1 LGIVFSYHRFLANIL
16 TVYIMHTQSTNVKNK
31 KVQQGEMT
39 RQALL
44 RAARELFGE
53 RGYAATSLDEITSAA
68 KVTKGALYHH
78 FEGKQGLFAAVY
90 EQVKREVSE
99 RAATAFLEPDP
110 WEDLCTGCHAMLDAH
125 LDPAVRR
132 ILLHDAQAVLDADTI
147 RRVENRY
154 GAVVLRG
161 ALRRSIRA
169 RVIQPL
175 PLKTLA
181 LMLTGAIL
189 EGCMAIAHAED
200 PDQAR
205 EDVGNVLNSL
215 LQGLRPR
222 AEADAGE
229 LLWQDTPHDD
239 EAVTEI
245 H

>member
-1 LGIVFSYHRFLANIL
+1 
-16 TVYIMHTQSTNVKNK
+16 MHTQSTNVKSK

-44 RAARELFGE
+44 RAARTLFGE
-53 RGYAATSLDEITSAA
+53 RGYAASSLDEVANTA

-78 FEGKQGLFAAVY
+78 FDGKQELFGAVY

-99 RAATAFLEPDP
+99 HAATAFLEPDP
-110 WEDLCTGCHAMLDAH
+110 WEDLCAGCEAMLDAH
-125 LDPAVRR
+125 LDPLVRR

-169 RVIQPL
+169 GVIQPL

-189 EGCMAIAHAED
+189 EGCMAIAHADD
-200 PDQAR
+200 PGQAR
-205 EDVGNVLNSL
+205 EEVGNVLTAL
-215 LQGLRPR
+215 LQGLRP
-222 AEADAGE
+222 
-229 LLWQDTPHDD
+229 QTPANVDQ
-239 EAVTEI
+239 AI
-245 H
+245 RQSNGSSR

>member
-1 LGIVFSYHRFLANIL
+1 M
-16 TVYIMHTQSTNVKNK
+16 MHTLGTDVKSK
-31 KVQQGEMT
+31 KVQQGEAT

-44 RAARELFGE
+44 CAARELFGE
-53 RGYAATSLDEITSAA
+53 GGYAETSIDEVAHAA

-78 FEGKQGLFAAVY
+78 YDGKRELFGAVY

-110 WEDLCTGCHAMLDAH
+110 WEDLWAGCEAILDAH

-132 ILLHDAQAVLDADTI
+132 ILLYDAQAVLDADTI
-147 RRVENRY
+147 RHVENRY

-161 ALRRSIRA
+161 ALRRAIRS

-189 EGCMAIAHAED
+189 EGCMAIADADD
-200 PDQAR
+200 PQQAR
-205 EDVGNVLNSL
+205 ADVGRVLTSIL
-215 LQGLRPR
+215 EGLRPQTR
-222 AEADAGE
+222 ASVEEVLREPSSQSVSSRRA
-229 LLWQDTPHDD
+229 
-239 EAVTEI
+239 
-245 H
+245 

>member
-1 LGIVFSYHRFLANIL
+1 
-16 TVYIMHTQSTNVKNK
+16 MHTQSTNVKSK

-44 RAARELFGE
+44 RAARTLFGE
-53 RGYAATSLDEITSAA
+53 RGYAATSLDEVTSAA

-78 FEGKQGLFAAVY
+78 FDGKQELFGAVY

-110 WEDLCTGCHAMLDAH
+110 WEDLCAGCEAMLDAH
-125 LDPAVRR
+125 LDPLVRR

-169 RVIQPL
+169 EVIQPL

-189 EGCMAIAHAED
+189 EGCMAIAHADD
-200 PDQAR
+200 PSQAR
-205 EDVGNVLNSL
+205 EDVGNVLTAL

-222 AEADAGE
+222 IPANVDQVMRQSNGFSR
-229 LLWQDTPHDD
+229 
-239 EAVTEI
+239 
-245 H
+245 

>member
-1 LGIVFSYHRFLANIL
+1 M
-16 TVYIMHTQSTNVKNK
+16 MHTLGTDVKSK
-31 KVQQGEMT
+31 KVRQGEAT

-44 RAARELFGE
+44 LAARELFGE
-53 RGYAATSLDEITSAA
+53 HGYATTSLEEITNAA

-78 FEGKQGLFAAVY
+78 YSGKQELFGGVY
-90 EQVKREVSE
+90 EQLKREVSE
-99 RAATAFLEPDP
+99 RAASAFLEPDP
-110 WEDLCTGCHAMLDAH
+110 WEDLCAGCQAILDAH

-169 RVIQPL
+169 GVIQPL

-189 EGCMAIAHAED
+189 EGCMAIAHASD
-200 PDQAR
+200 PAQER
-205 EDVGNVLNSL
+205 EDVGKVLTRIL
-215 LQGLRPR
+215 EGLRP
-222 AEADAGE
+222 AHPNTEE
-229 LLWQDTPHDD
+229 L
-239 EAVTEI
+239 
-245 H
+245 

>member
-1 LGIVFSYHRFLANIL
+1 
-16 TVYIMHTQSTNVKNK
+16 MHTQSTNVKSK
-31 KVQQGEMT
+31 KVQQGEIT

-44 RAARELFGE
+44 DAARTLFGE
-53 RGYAATSLDEITSAA
+53 RGYTSTSLDEIAGAA

-78 FEGKQGLFAAVY
+78 FGGKEELFAAVY

-110 WEDLCTGCHAMLDAH
+110 WEDLCAGCHAILDAH
-125 LDPAVRR
+125 LDPLVRR

-169 RVIQPL
+169 GVIQPL

-189 EGCMAIAHAED
+189 EGCMAIAHANE
-200 PDQAR
+200 PTQAR
-205 EDVGNVLNSL
+205 EDVGKVLTSL
-215 LQGLRPR
+215 LEGLRPHAQAN
-222 AEADAGE
+222 AEE
-229 LLWQDTPHDD
+229 LLRQPNSRHI
-239 EAVTEI
+239 EGIVAENR
-245 H
+245 

>member
-1 LGIVFSYHRFLANIL
+1 
-16 TVYIMHTQSTNVKNK
+16 MDVKSK
-31 KVQQGEMT
+31 KVQQGEAT

-44 RAARELFGE
+44 WAARELFGE
-53 RGYAATSLDEITSAA
+53 GGYAETSIDEVAHAA

-78 FEGKQGLFAAVY
+78 YHGKRELFGAVY

-110 WEDLCTGCHAMLDAH
+110 WEDLCAGCEAILDAH

-132 ILLHDAQAVLDADTI
+132 ILLYDAQAVLDADTI
-147 RRVENRY
+147 RHVENRY

-161 ALRRSIRA
+161 ALRRAIRS

-189 EGCMAIAHAED
+189 EGCMAIADADD
-200 PDQAR
+200 PQQAR
-205 EDVGNVLNSL
+205 ADVARVLTSIL
-215 LQGLRPR
+215 EGLRPQTR
-222 AEADAGE
+222 ASVE
-229 LLWQDTPHDD
+229 
-239 EAVTEI
+239 EI
-245 H
+245 LRESNSQSVSSRRA

>member
-1 LGIVFSYHRFLANIL
+1 M
-16 TVYIMHTQSTNVKNK
+16 MHTDSMNVKSK
-31 KVQQGEMT
+31 KVQQGELT

-44 RAARELFGE
+44 RAARALFGE
-53 RGYAATSLDEITSAA
+53 RGYAETSIDEVAQAA

-78 FEGKQGLFAAVY
+78 YDGKQELFGAVY

-99 RAATAFLEPDP
+99 RAAAAFLEPDP
-110 WEDLCTGCHAMLDAH
+110 WEDLCAGCEAILDAH

-161 ALRRSIRA
+161 ALRRSMRAGVIR
-169 RVIQPL
+169 PL

-200 PDQAR
+200 PELAR
-205 EDVGNVLNSL
+205 ADVGTVLTSIL
-215 LQGLRPR
+215 EGLRTHAKANIEDP
-222 AEADAGE
+222 A
-229 LLWQDTPHDD
+229 H
-239 EAVTEI
+239 
-245 H
+245 

>member
-1 LGIVFSYHRFLANIL
+1 M
-16 TVYIMHTQSTNVKNK
+16 MHTLGTDVKSK
-31 KVQQGEMT
+31 KVQQGEAT

-44 RAARELFGE
+44 LAARKLFGE
-53 RGYAATSLDEITSAA
+53 YGYAATSLEEITSAA

-78 FEGKQGLFAAVY
+78 YAGKQELFGAVY

-110 WEDLCTGCHAMLDAH
+110 WEDLCAGCQAMLDAH

-169 RVIQPL
+169 GVIQPL

-189 EGCMAIAHAED
+189 EGCMAIAHAND
-200 PDQAR
+200 PRRER
-205 EDVGNVLNSL
+205 EDVGNVLTRIL
-215 LQGLRPR
+215 EGLRPIR
-222 AEADAGE
+222 
-229 LLWQDTPHDD
+229 L
-239 EAVTEI
+239 
-245 H
+245 

>member
-1 LGIVFSYHRFLANIL
+1 
-16 TVYIMHTQSTNVKNK
+16 MHTQSMNVKSK
-31 KVQQGEMT
+31 KVQQGEAT

-44 RAARELFGE
+44 QVARTLFGE
-53 RGYAATSLDEITSAA
+53 RGYAATSLDEIVSAA

-78 FEGKQGLFAAVY
+78 YDGKQELFAAVY

-110 WEDLCTGCHAMLDAH
+110 WEDLCAGCHAMLDAH
-125 LDPAVRR
+125 LDPTVRR

-161 ALRRSIRA
+161 ALRRAIRA
-169 RVIQPL
+169 GVIQPL

-200 PDQAR
+200 SSQAR
-205 EDVGNVLNSL
+205 ADVGNVLTSL
-215 LQGLRPR
+215 LRGLRP
-222 AEADAGE
+222 
-229 LLWQDTPHDD
+229 LTPANVEEVLRQSNAPHT
-239 EAVTEI
+239 V
-245 H
+245 

>member
-1 LGIVFSYHRFLANIL
+1 
-16 TVYIMHTQSTNVKNK
+16 MHTQSTNVKSK
-31 KVQQGEMT
+31 KVKQGEAT

-44 RAARELFGE
+44 EAARTLFGE
-53 RGYAATSLDEITSAA
+53 RGYAATSLDEVVQAA
-68 KVTKGALYHH
+68 RVTKGALYHH
-78 FEGKQGLFAAVY
+78 FGGKQELFAAVY

-110 WEDLCTGCHAMLDAH
+110 WEDLCAGCQAMLDAH
-125 LDPAVRR
+125 LDPLVRR

-169 RVIQPL
+169 GVIQPL
-175 PLKTLA
+175 PLKALA

-222 AEADAGE
+222 AEADVGE
-229 LLWQDTPHDD
+229 LLWQVNTPHDD
-239 EAVTEI
+239 EAATESR
-245 H
+245 

>member
-1 LGIVFSYHRFLANIL
+1 
-16 TVYIMHTQSTNVKNK
+16 MHTQSTNVKSK

-44 RAARELFGE
+44 EAARTLFGE
-53 RGYAATSLDEITSAA
+53 RGYAATSLDEIANAA

-78 FEGKQGLFAAVY
+78 FAGKQELFAGVY

-110 WEDLCTGCHAMLDAH
+110 WEDLCAGCQAMLDAH
-125 LDPAVRR
+125 LDPLVRR

-169 RVIQPL
+169 GVIQPL
-175 PLKTLA
+175 PLKALA

-189 EGCMAIAHAED
+189 EGCMAIAHADD

-205 EDVGNVLNSL
+205 EDVGNVLTTL
-215 LQGLRPR
+215 LQGLRPQTSTNNDQ
-222 AEADAGE
+222 AP
-229 LLWQDTPHDD
+229 QQSTTPPR
-239 EAVTEI
+239 
-245 H
+245 

>member
-1 LGIVFSYHRFLANIL
+1 
-16 TVYIMHTQSTNVKNK
+16 MHTYSTDVKSK
-31 KVQQGEMT
+31 KVQQGEAT
-39 RQALL
+39 RHALIE
-44 RAARELFGE
+44 AARTRFGE
-53 RGYAATSLDEITSAA
+53 RGYAATSLDEITNAA

-78 FEGKQGLFAAVY
+78 FEGKQELFAAVY

-110 WEDLCTGCHAMLDAH
+110 WEDLCAGCHAMLDAH
-125 LDPAVRR
+125 LDPLVRR

-161 ALRRSIRA
+161 ALRRAIRA
-169 RVIQPL
+169 GVIQPL

-200 PDQAR
+200 PIQAR

-215 LQGLRPR
+215 LQGLRPQ
-222 AEADAGE
+222 AEAGAALTG
-229 LLWQDTPHDD
+229 
-239 EAVTEI
+239 
-245 H
+245 

>member
-1 LGIVFSYHRFLANIL
+1 M
-16 TVYIMHTQSTNVKNK
+16 MHTLGTDVKSK
-31 KVQQGEMT
+31 KVQQGEAT

-44 RAARELFGE
+44 LAARKLFGE
-53 RGYAATSLDEITSAA
+53 HGYSATSLEEITNAA

-78 FEGKQGLFAAVY
+78 YAGKQELFGAVY

-110 WEDLCTGCHAMLDAH
+110 WEDLCAGCQAILDAH

-169 RVIQPL
+169 GVIAPL

-189 EGCMAIAHAED
+189 EGCMAIAHADD
-200 PDQAR
+200 PTQER
-205 EDVGNVLNSL
+205 EDVGNVLTRIL
-215 LQGLRPR
+215 EGLRS
-222 AEADAGE
+222 ADAN
-229 LLWQDTPHDD
+229 T
-239 EAVTEI
+239 EALQPQGVSM
-245 H
+245 